1 MRVLTK
7 SRFKLGLECP
17 NKLFYTSKREYTN
30 KKSGDPFMKALSK
43 GGFQVE
49 ELAKM
54 HYPDG
59 VFINTEH
66 HEYEKAAKLTYQ
78 TLQLENVVVFEAAFL
93 VDGYF
98 IRTDILVKTGNKVRL
113 IEVKAKS
120 FDPNDEHTFLGKGG
134 GLTAKW
140 KSYLFDLAF
149 QKWVIQKAYPS
160 FQVEAF
166 LMLADKSK
174 KATVNGLNQFF
185 RIPAN
190 GNPRTDVIKK
200 ITTLAEAGE
209 PILSEVNVDTIVNEI
224 LANNREYSEGLNFTT
239 AVSTFKEAYTN
250 DKFMNSEINYSKC
263 KKCEFKAN
271 KEDEAKGELSGFK
284 NCFTHLQ
291 KWEAEDFDRPNV
303 FEIWRCRGKKL
314 IENNHLFLDQVTD
327 GDIEVILEPN
337 KYSTSERQWI
347 QIATSIGKLK
357 GFQVRKEDLKVE
369 MSKWKFPLHFIDFE
383 TSTVALPFTIGRIPY
398 EQVAFQFSHH
408 IYHENGNIEH
418 HSEFINNT
426 PGEFPNFFF
435 ARTLRNVLK
444 EDLGTIFR
452 FAAHENSIIN
462 AIINQLNESE
472 EADRDELIVFL
483 KSITKS
489 TEKNVEKWHGERCM
503 VDLNE
508 VVKFYYYN
516 PITKGSNSI
525 KAVLP
530 ATLNSSKFLQT
541 KYCKPI
547 GSILVTSKNFDTN
560 HIWLKVESG
569 EVINPYELLP
579 PVFEGWEDK
588 DLKYNISEITEIA
601 DGGAA
606 LTAYSKL
613 QYQDMTE
620 KERNDI
626 TKALLKYCELD
637 TLAMVMIY
645 EHFKEITA

>member
-1 MRVLTK
+1 
-7 SRFKLGLECP
+7 
-17 NKLFYTSKREYTN
+17 
-30 KKSGDPFMKALSK
+30 
-43 GGFQVE
+43 
-49 ELAKM
+49 
-54 HYPDG
+54 
-59 VFINTEH
+59 
-66 HEYEKAAKLTYQ
+66 
-78 TLQLENVVVFEAAFL
+78 
-93 VDGYF
+93 
-98 IRTDILVKTGNKVRL
+98 
-113 IEVKAKS
+113 
-120 FDPNDEHTFLGKGG
+120 
-134 GLTAKW
+134 
-140 KSYLFDLAF
+140 
-149 QKWVIQKAYPS
+149 
-160 FQVEAF
+160 
-166 LMLADKSK
+166 
-174 KATVNGLNQFF
+174 
-185 RIPAN
+185 
-190 GNPRTDVIKK
+190 
-200 ITTLAEAGE
+200 
-209 PILSEVNVDTIVNEI
+209 
-224 LANNREYSEGLNFTT
+224 
-239 AVSTFKEAYTN
+239 
-250 DKFMNSEINYSKC
+250 
-263 KKCEFKAN
+263 
-271 KEDEAKGELSGFK
+271 
-284 NCFTHLQ
+284 
-291 KWEAEDFDRPNV
+291 
-303 FEIWRCRGKKL
+303 
-314 IENNHLFLDQVTD
+314 
-327 GDIEVILEPN
+327 
-337 KYSTSERQWI
+337 
-347 QIATSIGKLK
+347 
-357 GFQVRKEDLKVE
+357 

-530 ATLNSSKFLQT
+530 ATLNSSNFLQT